1 MITSAEVVELLKVAS
16 TYDSRKPSEKLRD
29 AWLEAGAFAH
39 WTFDEASSAIRQ
51 HYATQSEWIMP
62 GHVTALIL
70 AKRHQARPSSPAA
83 RPVRQVLDDRNPD
96 EVITSEADRLA
107 FLADIRRAIATK
119 GADLDTDDADAV
131 DTRRADPTDDGD
143 ACLSDAC
150 PWCRASIG
158 NRCTSRGRPLRFRS
172 CHPARAEAKT
182 ERLSRA

>member
-1 MITSAEVVELLKVAS
+1 MITSVEVVELLKVAS

-29 AWLEAGAFAH
+29 AWLEAGTLAR

-51 HYATQSEWIMP
+51 HYATCTEWIMP

-70 AKRHQARPSSPAA
+70 AKRHQARPSTPSA
-83 RPVRQVLDDRNPD
+83 RPVREVLDDRNPD
-96 EVITSEADRLA
+96 EVISTEAQRAA
-107 FLADIRRAIATK
+107 FLAEIRAAIATK
-119 GADLDTDDADAV
+119 GRELEADAV

-143 ACLSDAC
+143 ACLDERC
-150 PWCRASIG
+150 PWCGASVG
-158 NRCTSRGRPLRFRS
+158 SRCTSRGRPLRFRS